1 MAHNRCR
8 RRLSTC
14 TFYLLL
20 FYVLTRP
27 QQVTDMAHNRCR
39 RRPSTCTFYLLL
51 FNVLTRSQKVTDM
64 AHNCS
69 RKWPPTWGFSTIC
82 NKSPTGPKKSPTGK
96 SPTGPISH
104 RHVHFLSFCP
114 CCKEVTDR
122 PKKVAD
128 RKVADR
134 PNKSPTR
141 TFSLLLSVLQ
151 RSHRQ
156 AQKSR
161 RQESRR
167 QAQQVT
173 DMYILLLLSVR
184 QRSHRHAQKSR
195 RPKSRRQQ
203 HSVHFFTTYHLLLTS
218 YCS

>member
-1 MAHNRCR
+1 MYILPALFYVLTRSQKVIDMPHNRCR

-14 TFYLLL
+14 TCYLLL
-20 FYVLTRP
+20 FHVLTRP
-27 QQVTDMAHNRCR
+27 QQVTDMAHNGCR

-69 RKWPPTWGFSTIC
+69 RKWPPTWGFPRFAI
-82 NKSPTGPKKSPTGK
+82 SP
-96 SPTGPISH
+96 
-104 RHVHFLSFCP
+104 
-114 CCKEVTDR
+114 DR

-141 TFSLLLSVLQ
+141 TFSLLLFVLQ

-167 QAQQVT
+167 QAQ
-173 DMYILLLLSVR
+173 
-184 QRSHRHAQKSR
+184 
-195 RPKSRRQQ
+195 
-203 HSVHFFTTYHLLLTS
+203 
-218 YCS
+218 